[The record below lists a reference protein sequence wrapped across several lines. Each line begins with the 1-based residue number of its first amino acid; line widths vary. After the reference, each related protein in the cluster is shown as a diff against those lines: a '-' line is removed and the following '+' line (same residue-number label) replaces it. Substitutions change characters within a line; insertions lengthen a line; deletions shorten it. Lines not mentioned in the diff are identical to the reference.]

1 MNRRAFLTATAAAPL
16 FLRPLMSAPSGPR
29 RVAIIGHTGRG
40 NFGHRLDVVWKLIPH
55 AEIVGVAD
63 ANPEGLKK
71 AMTRLETDQGFA
83 DYRAMLEKVRPEFVS
98 VTPRHVDQRKEMI
111 LTAINEGAKGLY
123 VEKPF
128 CRTPAE
134 ADAIIATAK
143 RRGTR
148 VAVAH
153 RNRYHPVLPI
163 IDQLIADGAIGR
175 LLEMRGYGKGD
186 RRGGSEDLW
195 VLGSHVVNLF
205 QYFGGDPQFC
215 SATVLQDG
223 KSATRKDVVEGAE
236 GLGLMAGN
244 EIHAQWHL
252 SQGLI
257 ATYKTFPNDGSK
269 GRGYALHLVGTE
281 GTITIKID
289 GDPLAFLH
297 PGNPADP
304 ATLSQARIP
313 ITTAGLGK
321 EEPHPEKIAQVHNH
335 VLPVLDLIDAVDN
348 DRPPL
353 CNVQHGATTVEMI
366 CAVFESHRQN
376 GARFPFPLAERGNP
390 WEKL

>member
-1 MNRRAFLTATAAAPL
+1 MDRRAFLISAAASL
-16 FLRPLMSAPSGPR
+16 VAPTQFAATSRPR

-40 NFGHRLDVVWKLIPH
+40 NFGHKLDVVWQKIPH

-63 ANPEGLKK
+63 ADPEGLKK
-71 AMTRLETDQGFA
+71 AMDRLRTSHGFA
-83 DYRAMLEKVRPEFVS
+83 DYRAMLKKSRPEFVS
-98 VTPRHVDQRKEMI
+98 IAPRHVDQRMEMV
-111 LTAINEGAKGLY
+111 LASVNAGARGLY

-134 ADAIIATAK
+134 ADAIIAAAK
-143 RRGTR
+143 RKGAKI
-148 VAVAH
+148 AVAH
-153 RNRYHPVLPI
+153 RNRYHPVLPV

-175 LLEMRGYGKGD
+175 LLELQGYGKGD

-215 SATVLQDG
+215 SALVLQDG
-223 KSATRKDVVEGAE
+223 KPAKNNDVVEGAE

-252 SQGLI
+252 SNGLV
-257 ATYKTFPNDGSK
+257 ATYKTFPEDGSK
-269 GRGYALHLVGTE
+269 GRGYALHLIGTE
-281 GTITIKID
+281 GTITLKID
-289 GDPLAFLH
+289 GSPFAFLH
-297 PGNPADP
+297 QGNPADP
-304 ATLSQARIP
+304 ATLSETRIP
-313 ITTAGLGK
+313 ITTAGVGK
-321 EEPHPEKIAQVHNH
+321 EEPQPETIAQVYNH
-335 VLPVLDLIDAVDN
+335 LLPVLDLVDAVDN

-353 CNVQHGATTVEMI
+353 CDSPQGATTVEMI

-376 GARFPFPLAERGNP
+376 GARVSFPLAERGNP
-390 WEKL
+390 WAKL